1 MMIYLT
7 YLASKTEKIAFGT
20 SATVLS
26 LRHPLRVAKEI
37 ATLDQLFP
45 EKLCLAFH
53 PVTDVPISKR

>member
-26 LRHPLRVAKEI
+26 LRHPLRVAK
-37 ATLDQLFP
+37 
-45 EKLCLAFH
+45 KLLH
-53 PVTDVPISKR
+53 